1 MVNQYFVN
9 ILSPVFVNHRKGK
22 NDLQNDSMIGLQES
36 YVAELGSAVRIDT
49 DCSLEHG
56 PAVFRYISGKSN
68 ILVQNLMKINTV
80 ISMDRILC
88 RYNHVLVCCLCN
100 VSMSFMISITS
111 IASSENVSKCR
122 FKLSCACA
130 KYDLGIRSQFVH
142 SVISN
147 DSVSGQ

>member
-1 MVNQYFVN
+1 MNF
-9 ILSPVFVNHRKGK
+9 LSPVSVNHRKGK
-22 NDLQNDSMIGLQES
+22 NDLQNHSMISLQES
-36 YVAELGSAVRIDT
+36 YVAELGSEVRIDT

-68 ILVQNLMKINTV
+68 ILVQNLLKIDTV
-80 ISMDRILC
+80 ISTNRMLC
-88 RYNHVLVCCLCN
+88 RYIHALVCCSCN
-100 VSMSFMISITS
+100 VSMSFMISIIS
-111 IASSENVSKCR
+111 IASSQNISKCR